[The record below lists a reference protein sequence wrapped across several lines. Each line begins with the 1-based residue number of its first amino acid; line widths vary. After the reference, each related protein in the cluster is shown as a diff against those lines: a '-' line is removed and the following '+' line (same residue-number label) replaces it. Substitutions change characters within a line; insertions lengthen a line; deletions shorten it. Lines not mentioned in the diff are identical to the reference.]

1 MKNSTLLIL
10 LLIVLSQPLFAQ
22 KNTIVTID
30 GQPITKEEFEIAY
43 RKNNTNLNDISEVK
57 TPKEYMDM
65 FINFKLKVYEAEKK
79 GLDTTQAFIK
89 ELKGYRDELGK
100 TYLTDISITDS
111 MVKEAYYRS
120 VNLVKASHILV
131 ELSERPTP
139 EDTLKAYN
147 KLLDIRKKYLNKEK
161 TFEEL
166 AREYSED
173 PSVVENSGSLPYF
186 GAFKMLTPFEN
197 AAFTTPIGEISMPVR
212 SQVGMHL
219 ILVEDIIPSAGEVKV
234 GNIMLK
240 YSNNDG
246 NISQKE
252 EEFLKNRI
260 DSLYTLLINGA
271 DWGEIAQKY
280 SDDRFAAKN
289 DGIMRTI
296 SQEFGVQEFTKAA
309 FALKNDGDI
318 SKPVRT
324 KYGYHII
331 KRFEAK
337 PVRTYEELKS
347 ELTRKVKADPY
358 RSKYSKEKFIADRK
372 KEYGFVM
379 NQSNFEKFT
388 SIIKSLES
396 DTINQLPQECKNLVL
411 FTFAGKD
418 YDASHYFQTIMGQ
431 YNLDYILRFKFLPGF
446 ETYVEE
452 LITNYENDRLEDKY
466 TEFKYTV
473 EEYHDGIL
481 LFSIMESEVWNKA
494 LADTVGLMNYYNENK
509 EKYQLGEH
517 FDGLLIKC
525 DSEET
530 RKLVEEA
537 IAKGNTNADSLQALA
552 VAAGGNKNVITKGRW
567 EPGANRYIDYF
578 IWKGD
583 KPRDV
588 KEERQFVVGSVKE
601 GGIKTFEEARGL
613 YISEYQNI
621 TEEKWMKSLHEKYPV
636 QVNEKLLKK
645 IKSLKK

>member
-22 KNTIVTID
+22 KNTIVAID

-43 RKNNTNLNDISEVK
+43 RKNNTNLNDVSEVK

-65 FINFKLKVYEAEKK
+65 FINFKLKVYEAEKM
-79 GLDTTQAFIK
+79 GMDTTEAFRK
-89 ELKGYRDELGK
+89 ELKGYRDELAK
-100 TYLTDISITDS
+100 TYLTDINITDS

-131 ELSERPTP
+131 EMPERPTP

-147 KLLDIRKKYLNKEK
+147 KLLDIRKKYLSKEK
-161 TFEEL
+161 TFQEL

-219 ILVEDIIPSAGEVKV
+219 ILVEEIIPSAGEVKV

-260 DSLYTLLINGA
+260 DSLYSLLINGA

-280 SDDRFAAKN
+280 SDDRLAAKN

-324 KYGYHII
+324 MYGYHII

-337 PVRTYEELKS
+337 PVPTFEELKP
-347 ELTRKVKADPY
+347 ELTRKVKADPN

-372 KEYGFVM
+372 KEYGFTS
-379 NQSNFEKFT
+379 NESNFEKFT

-396 DTINQLPQECKNLVL
+396 DTIYQLPEACKNLVL

-418 YDASHYFQTIMGQ
+418 YNASNYFQTIMNQ

-446 ETYVEE
+446 DTYVEE
-452 LITNYENDRLEDKY
+452 LITNYENERLEEKY
-466 TEFKYTV
+466 PEFKYTI

-494 LADTVGLMNYYNENK
+494 MADTVGLMNYYNENK
-509 EKYQLGEH
+509 EKYKLGEH

-525 DSEET
+525 DSEQT
-530 RKLVEEA
+530 RKLVEAA
-537 IAKGNTNADSLQALA
+537 IANGNTNADSLQAIA
-552 VAAGGNKNVITKGRW
+552 VAAGGNKNTVVKGRW
-567 EPGANRYIDYF
+567 EPGSNRFVDYF

-583 KPRDV
+583 KPRDL
-588 KEERQFVVGSVKE
+588 KEERQFVVGNVKE

-621 TEEKWMKSLHEKYPV
+621 TEEKWMKSLREKYPV

-645 IKSLKK
+645 VKSLKK